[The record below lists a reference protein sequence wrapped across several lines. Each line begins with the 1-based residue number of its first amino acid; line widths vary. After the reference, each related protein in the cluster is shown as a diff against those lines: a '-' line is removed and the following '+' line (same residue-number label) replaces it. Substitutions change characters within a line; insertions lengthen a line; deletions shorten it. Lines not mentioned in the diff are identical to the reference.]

1 MLYPFSFKEQK
12 LVEVFLIYHLYNS
25 LFFSEVQVTH
35 SKKNKDPLHVDTWSS
50 FMLFFFFLAQ
60 KEGTGRGR
68 FFHLFFCDRCETRD
82 PTLTV

>member
-50 FMLFFFFLAQ
+50 FMLFFFFWPRRKAPV
-60 KEGTGRGR
+60 GGD
-68 FFHLFFCDRCETRD
+68 FFIFFFVTVVKPETRH
-82 PTLTV
+82 